1 MNNKISYFFLLI
13 FTCYLTACGPQ
24 LKDITID
31 NVDQMD
37 AKKNNAKSTKVAA
50 LMQLEDVEFI
60 KKLNGVRKK
69 AESNVVKIKDNEFK
83 LGEDQVTSLYTSY
96 DFMKKQYNKALQ
108 EIKEDMLDKTTRKLI
123 VNHPDKY
130 AKLVNEYFEGGN
142 EALESFNLG
151 LREAFP
157 EDYNGTAGPLASGL
171 LWLINNHGKVKEIFS
186 VLKDQLNGFNNELL
200 DKHFIQK
207 YQFKNWEDIS

>member
-1 MNNKISYFFLLI
+1 MSHKIFYFFLFISSIHL
-13 FTCYLTACGPQ
+13 ASCGPK
-24 LKDITID
+24 LKDITMD

-37 AKKNNAKSTKVAA
+37 AKKKNAKSTKVAA

-60 KKLNGVRKK
+60 KKLITVRKK
-69 AESNVVKIKDNEFK
+69 AESNVVKIKDHEFK

-108 EIKEDMLDKTTRKLI
+108 DIKEDMLDKTTRKLI

-130 AKLVNEYFEGGN
+130 AKLVNEYFKGGN

-200 DKHFIQK
+200 DKHFIEK
-207 YQFKNWEDIS
+207 YQFKDWEDIS